1 MSGFM
6 VIPAHSLFQT
16 DTLRILDDNIAEDVE
31 NIIVTLRNSSLF
43 YCPSSPQSISVS
55 DCKTN
60 GLDEMDLDE
69 IISVFPNPAADFIQI
84 NITYD
89 YISSIQIIN
98 SRGQVVL
105 SKEGEGRENKI
116 STRGMNSGVYL
127 VKVFIDGKYFINKIL
142 KL

>member
-1 MSGFM
+1 
-6 VIPAHSLFQT
+6 
-16 DTLRILDDNIAEDVE
+16 
-31 NIIVTLRNSSLF
+31 
-43 YCPSSPQSISVS
+43 
-55 DCKTN
+55 
-60 GLDEMDLDE
+60 MDLDE